1 MLDEHRNRP
10 RCRHV
15 ADLQIAQQRCVCKV
29 LHFWH
34 ECYTSA
40 MPTLRPRHMITESD
54 RIAEALE
61 AAAILWP
68 DLGADRG
75 LLLRKILETG
85 ADAIDQQVM
94 ARNENRRLA
103 VAKSAGSL
111 DGVWPANWRDELRDE
126 WPA

>member
-1 MLDEHRNRP
+1 
-10 RCRHV
+10 
-15 ADLQIAQQRCVCKV
+15 
-29 LHFWH
+29 
-34 ECYTSA
+34 
-40 MPTLRPRHMITESD
+40 MITESD
-54 RIAEALE
+54 RISEALE
-61 AAAILWP
+61 AASTLWP

-75 LLLRKILETG
+75 LLLRRILETG
-85 ADAIDQQVM
+85 AEAIEQQVM

>member
-1 MLDEHRNRP
+1 
-10 RCRHV
+10 
-15 ADLQIAQQRCVCKV
+15 
-29 LHFWH
+29 
-34 ECYTSA
+34 
-40 MPTLRPRHMITESD
+40 MPTLRPRLLITESD

-61 AAAILWP
+61 SAATLWP

-111 DGVWPANWRDELRDE
+111 AGVWTANWRDELRDE

>member
-1 MLDEHRNRP
+1 M
-10 RCRHV
+10 
-15 ADLQIAQQRCVCKV
+15 
-29 LHFWH
+29 HFGN
-34 ECYTSA
+34 ECYTLP

-61 AAAILWP
+61 SAATLWP
-68 DLGADRG
+68 ELGADRG

-85 ADAIDQQVM
+85 AEAIEQQVRD
-94 ARNENRRLA
+94 RNESRRLA